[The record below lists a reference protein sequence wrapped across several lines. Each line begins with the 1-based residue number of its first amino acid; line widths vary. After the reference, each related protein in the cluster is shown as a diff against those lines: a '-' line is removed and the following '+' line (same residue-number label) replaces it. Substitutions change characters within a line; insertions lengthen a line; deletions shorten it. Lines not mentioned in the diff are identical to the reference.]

1 MRAPCRGSVCGTLA
15 RRMQFVRTMNR
26 ILDELTGVA
35 GAAATVLFAPIL
47 RPKYSTW
54 GATGAEAKEA
64 LPGDELV
71 EGDVLQSTRAIS
83 IAKEPRE
90 VFRWLA
96 QMGRGRGG
104 MYSYRL
110 LETPDVDHIVPGLQ
124 HIEPGDFIYGAGRT
138 WRVIDAKFPEHLV
151 LSTGMS
157 SWTFVLRALDGGRGT
172 RLIVRN
178 RLPAHGVGW
187 KHLIDPASFV
197 FERRMLLG
205 LRARAE
211 QN

>member
-1 MRAPCRGSVCGTLA
+1 
-15 RRMQFVRTMNR
+15 MQFVRRMNR
-26 ILDELTGVA
+26 ILDELTGAA
-35 GAAATVLFAPIL
+35 GVAATVLFAPIL
-47 RPKYSTW
+47 RPKYSKW
-54 GATGAEAKEA
+54 GATEEEVKEP
-64 LPGDELV
+64 LPGDNLI
-71 EGDVLQSTRAIS
+71 EGEVLQSTRAIS
-83 IAKEPRE
+83 IARETRE
-90 VFRWLA
+90 VWHWLA

-110 LETPDVDHIVPGLQ
+110 LETPDADHVVPELQ

-138 WRVIDAKFPEHLV
+138 WRVIESRMPEHLV

-157 SWTFVLRALDGGRGT
+157 SWTFVLRPLDNGKGT

-178 RLPAHGVGW
+178 RLPAHGIGW

-205 LRARAE
+205 LRDHAE
-211 QN
+211 KN